1 MGKFDQSQDV
11 MASYWLVLNLM
22 LAGQSEPHASRMRQ
36 TMTFSQSQLSKIRK
50 SLEKN
55 HKSLLEEVRDALEKT
70 ENQQYVELINR
81 GSADTGDAAIGDLL
95 ADINRHHRPAH
106 RNSRHQAAMARI
118 AGGSY
123 GSCID
128 CGETIG
134 FERLLAFP
142 TAKRCIV
149 CQRQREKIYAH
160 AGTPNL

>member
-1 MGKFDQSQDV
+1 
-11 MASYWLVLNLM
+11 
-22 LAGQSEPHASRMRQ
+22 MRQ

-95 ADINRHHRPAH
+95 ADINLAIIDRHIKEIRDIE
-106 RNSRHQAAMARI
+106 AAMARI